1 MFKLREL
8 PFNPAQNAVVS
19 EKTCEYHHGKHHA
32 TYVTNL
38 NNLIKGTEFENA
50 EFYDILLGAKGG
62 LYNNVAQVYNH
73 DFYWDCIAKKSEMSD
88 ELKADLNAQLPNFK
102 DDFIKAAT
110 TLFGSGWAWL
120 VYDPSAKKLEIAQTS
135 NAATP
140 VNDGK
145 VPLLVVDVWEHA
157 YYIDNFNARPK
168 YLETFYE
175 NINWDFVSQ
184 AYEWAK
190 KEGLNSV
197 KFYTNEL
204 HGKSGGCCG
213 CGCN

>member
-88 ELKADLNAQLPNFK
+88 ELKADLFAQFPNFK
-102 DDFIKAAT
+102 EDFIKAAT

-120 VYDPSAKKLEIAQTS
+120 VYDPSAQKLEIVQTS